1 MGTNNPYLPDAVR
14 CDEEALQYL
23 MMLVNSLKN
32 TTYAAKTGAGPF
44 TLTAAETVGGVLEFS
59 GSTTAVVVNTPTA
72 AAIIARMQ
80 AIDAN
85 AAVGS
90 TFNLVII
97 NDNTSAGAITMTA
110 GDGNVTFVAG
120 PASPAVVA
128 IATIKK
134 YLVRWATTTTV
145 TFAVAA

>member
-1 MGTNNPYLPDAVR
+1 MGINDVNFPTAVR
-14 CDEEALQYL
+14 SDEEAIQYL
-23 MMLVNSLKN
+23 GSVVAALKN
-32 TTYAAKTGAGPF
+32 QTYAAKTGAGPF

-80 AIDAN
+80 VLDAN

-90 TFNLVII
+90 TFNIVIV
-97 NDNTSAGAITMTA
+97 NDNTSSGAITMTA

-120 PASPAVVA
+120 PATPAVVA

-134 YLVRWATTTTV
+134 YQVRWATATTV
-145 TFAVAA
+145 TFAVIV